1 MSALRKKIAEKK
13 AAEIQQKPPV
23 VPPPS
28 NPVPASAAVAGVAS
42 APPSTAPAD
51 AATPG
56 GISLGW
62 LSKGS
67 LYPEGSDEAAP
78 KMWRGI
84 NTARPNVFQL
94 LTHDDYYEVQGD
106 FGAASN
112 YIGREDFAVT
122 RNGLQLHI
130 KGNPNDDPQSLVA
143 GLEET
148 VTLPIDA
155 AFEGMSAEY
164 TKQFTLVIRIPRA
177 REMQQLLAQ
186 LSVEEKDA
194 ILAHLAHPVAP
205 VCPPAAPQGSD
216 GSRGSSMDDVQVGSQ
231 AMGVV
236 GTSGPESPERT
247 PSLAPSN
254 DSTESADGRH

>member
-164 TKQFTLVIRIPRA
+164 TN
-177 REMQQLLAQ
+177 LLW
-186 LSVEEKDA
+186 
-194 ILAHLAHPVAP
+194 
-205 VCPPAAPQGSD
+205 
-216 GSRGSSMDDVQVGSQ
+216 
-231 AMGVV
+231 
-236 GTSGPESPERT
+236 
-247 PSLAPSN
+247 
-254 DSTESADGRH
+254 